1 MEYPAF
7 TAGGLRCEFEHG
19 MPAIE
24 CTLRLARGAGAK
36 DLDIGGLHRDALAQ
50 NNQQRQ
56 FRCRT
61 QCIQRRHRVL
71 LDVRARG
78 AGDTFPGQI
87 AVHCLAQR
95 DIFLQ
100 RNVRKWHLSDP
111 A

>member
-19 MPAIE
+19 MRAIE
-24 CTLRLARGAGAK
+24 FTLRL
-36 DLDIGGLHRDALAQ
+36 
-50 NNQQRQ
+50 
-56 FRCRT
+56 
-61 QCIQRRHRVL
+61 
-71 LDVRARG
+71 ARG

-100 RNVRKWHLSDP
+100 RDVRKWHFSDLTG
-111 A
+111 